1 MLFIYTVNSPL
12 IYMPNIKIK
21 RSRIHPA
28 NTEKGV
34 TTIEYALI
42 AALLFVAIVV
52 GASLYSTALGNAF
65 GNISTV
71 ISNALPA

>member
-1 MLFIYTVNSPL
+1 
-12 IYMPNIKIK
+12 MPNTNFTRNRIKF
-21 RSRIHPA
+21 A
-28 NTEKGV
+28 NKEKGV

-65 GNISTV
+65 SNVSTV
-71 ISNALPA
+71 ISNALPV